1 MRMAWRTGVLVLGAG
16 LLSAVWF
23 VVARSDDPA
32 GSARGARPSTDGGGR
47 PVGEARPGGG
57 HGSAAPEPDSAAA
70 TAAWREQREQEL
82 RGPDGWLAVA
92 GLFML
97 EPGPNTAGSDP
108 ANAIVLPDGAAP
120 RRAATFIYDNGT
132 VTVEAHAGGLTLNG
146 EPLLGHR
153 PLREA
158 SRSPQRPADRVGIGR
173 LVLHLHRSGDRLAL
187 RLRDPESPIRT
198 GFRGL
203 RWFDID
209 PRWRVTGRFLPYDEP
224 RPVVIQNILGDL
236 EHYTSPGEV
245 EFAIAGRTLRLV
257 PLTSG
262 QRLWFIFSDVTA
274 GTETYPIRFLY
285 ADAPQD
291 GRVVLDFNRA
301 YNPPCAYN
309 PYTTC
314 PLPPPSNRLPVA
326 VTAGERIYDL
336 EGASRITA
344 RLASAGGTP

>member
-1 MRMAWRTGVLVLGAG
+1 MPIVWRTGAIVLVVG
-16 LLSAVWF
+16 LVSTVWF
-23 VVARSDDPA
+23 VAARSGDDGLAGGQVPA
-32 GSARGARPSTDGGGR
+32 AEARGASADAPRAGG
-47 PVGEARPGGG
+47 PD
-57 HGSAAPEPDSAAA
+57 GSAPPESDPSAA
-70 TAAWREQREQEL
+70 TAAWREQREREL
-82 RGPDGWLAVA
+82 VGPDGWLAVA

-97 EPGPNTAGSDP
+97 EPGPNTAGCDP
-108 ANAIVLPDGAAP
+108 ANRIVLPADAAP
-120 RRAATFIYDNGT
+120 PQAATFVYEDGT
-132 VTVEAHAGGLTLNG
+132 VTVEAHAGGITLNG
-146 EPLLGHR
+146 APLSGR
-153 PLREA
+153 QPLREA

-209 PRWRVTGRFLPYDEP
+209 PRWRVTGRFVPYDEP

-245 EFAIAGRTLRLV
+245 EFALDGRRLRLV

-262 QRLWFIFSDVTA
+262 ARLWFIFSDAT
-274 GTETYPIRFLY
+274 GGRDTYPIRFLY
-285 ADAPQD
+285 ADPPRD

-301 YNPPCAYN
+301 YSPPCAYN

-314 PLPPPSNRLPVA
+314 PLPPPANRLPVA
-326 VTAGERIYDL
+326 IAAGERIYDKDRA
-336 EGASRITA
+336 GPITA
-344 RLASAGGTP
+344 KLTAAVGAG

>member
-1 MRMAWRTGVLVLGAG
+1 MRMAWRTGALVLAAG
-16 LLSAVWF
+16 LVSTVWF
-23 VVARSDDPA
+23 VAARSDHPA
-32 GSARGARPSTDGGGR
+32 GLARGARPPAGEGGAAA
-47 PVGEARPGGG
+47 VEKRPGGEG
-57 HGSAAPEPDSAAA
+57 GAVAAESDPDAA
-70 TAAWREQREQEL
+70 TAAWREGREQEL
-82 RGPDGWLAVA
+82 RGPDGWLAVS

-108 ANAIVLPDGAAP
+108 ANAIVLPEGAAP
-120 RRAATFIYDNGT
+120 PRAATFVYEQGS
-132 VTVEAHAGGLTLNG
+132 VTVEAHAEGLTLNG
-146 EPLLGHR
+146 EPFSGR
-153 PLREA
+153 RRLREA
-158 SRSPQRPADRVGIGR
+158 SRSPDRPADRVGIGR

-187 RLRDPESPIRT
+187 RLRDPQSPIRT

-203 RWFDID
+203 RWFAVD
-209 PRWRVTGRFLPYDEP
+209 PQWRVTGRFLPYDEP

-245 EFAIAGRTLRLV
+245 EFAVGDRTLRLV
-257 PLTSG
+257 PVTSG
-262 QRLWFIFSDVTA
+262 QRLWFIFSDATA

-326 VTAGERIYDL
+326 VPAGERIYDL
-336 EGASRITA
+336 ERATSITA
-344 RLASAGGTP
+344 RLTGGTP

>member
-1 MRMAWRTGVLVLGAG
+1 MRTARRAAVLLFVVG
-16 LLSAVWF
+16 LVSTVWF
-23 VVARSDDPA
+23 VAARSGDSVDPVA
-32 GSARGARPSTDGGGR
+32 GSTGSAGR
-47 PVGEARPGGG
+47 PGPGASEPRPGGD
-57 HGSAAPEPDSAAA
+57 PAAA

-97 EPGPNTAGSDP
+97 EPGANTAGSDP
-108 ANAIVLPDGAAP
+108 ANRIVLPAGAAP
-120 RRAATFIYDNGT
+120 PRAATFIYENGT
-132 VTVEAHAGGLTLNG
+132 VAVEAHAAGVTLNG
-146 EPLLGHR
+146 APLSGR
-153 PLREA
+153 QPLREA

-203 RWFDID
+203 TWFDID
-209 PRWRVTGRFLPYDEP
+209 LRWRVTGRFVPYDEP

-245 EFAIAGRTLRLV
+245 EFALDGRTLRLV

-262 QRLWFIFSDVTA
+262 ERLWFIFSDATG

-285 ADAPQD
+285 ADAPLD

-326 VTAGERIYDL
+326 IPAGERIYDP
-336 EGASRITA
+336 ERASEIRAKLTG
-344 RLASAGGTP
+344 RGTTP